1 MIEIILV
8 VTGIMFVGMT
18 GTVVY
23 DSVLQSKKKYKLE
36 MIDELMKRGFKEKEI
51 ERRETQSK

>member
-8 VTGIMFVGMT
+8 ITGIVFIGMT

-23 DSVLQSKKKYKLE
+23 DSVLQSKRDHKLE
-36 MIDELMKRGFKEKEI
+36 MIDELTKRGFKEKEI
-51 ERRETQSK
+51 ERCET

>member
-8 VTGIMFVGMT
+8 VTGIMLVGMT

-23 DSVLQSKKKYKLE
+23 DSVLQSKKKYRLE